1 MIVARSG
8 SAAGGRARPLV
19 RRVTPAGLRLQ
30 HAFRATRGARRQPPA
45 AGVTDTDDKPAHQA
59 GGAPRLTKQRPKVTP
74 GNFGALGLR
83 NFRDEWEAL
92 WPDVR
97 SALGLGGP
105 NTDERHRA
113 PACYGFTLSNDAILE
128 LDKRYPGPTSAD
140 TPRFIGILYDVLLF
154 FVDRLYVDRAVERF
168 WFLETVAR
176 MPYFSYVTC
185 LHLYETLGWWR
196 TAELRKIHF
205 AEEWNELHHLL
216 IMEALGGDC
225 RWRDRFLAFHAA
237 IFYYWTLVLCF
248 LVSPK
253 YSYKFSEMLESHA
266 VSTYAQFLIE
276 NEAKL
281 KRLPPPAVAVR
292 YYTSGDLFMFDTD
305 SQLVRANTDE
315 PVRRPPVDNLYDV
328 FLNILED
335 EWEHVKTMV
344 MCQDYET
351 LETYGVKD
359 ILNLD
364 ESMDQ
369 EDARSK
375 WKLWAE
381 GLTEQEELLREFNS
395 RR

>member
-8 SAAGGRARPLV
+8 CAAGGRARPLV

-168 WFLETVAR
+168 W
-176 MPYFSYVTC
+176 
-185 LHLYETLGWWR
+185 
-196 TAELRKIHF
+196 
-205 AEEWNELHHLL
+205 
-216 IMEALGGDC
+216 
-225 RWRDRFLAFHAA
+225 
-237 IFYYWTLVLCF
+237 
-248 LVSPK
+248 
-253 YSYKFSEMLESHA
+253 
-266 VSTYAQFLIE
+266 
-276 NEAKL
+276 
-281 KRLPPPAVAVR
+281 
-292 YYTSGDLFMFDTD
+292 
-305 SQLVRANTDE
+305 
-315 PVRRPPVDNLYDV
+315 
-328 FLNILED
+328 
-335 EWEHVKTMV
+335 
-344 MCQDYET
+344 
-351 LETYGVKD
+351 
-359 ILNLD
+359 
-364 ESMDQ
+364 
-369 EDARSK
+369 
-375 WKLWAE
+375 
-381 GLTEQEELLREFNS
+381 
-395 RR
+395 

>member
-168 WFLETVAR
+168 W
-176 MPYFSYVTC
+176 
-185 LHLYETLGWWR
+185 
-196 TAELRKIHF
+196 
-205 AEEWNELHHLL
+205 
-216 IMEALGGDC
+216 
-225 RWRDRFLAFHAA
+225 
-237 IFYYWTLVLCF
+237 
-248 LVSPK
+248 
-253 YSYKFSEMLESHA
+253 
-266 VSTYAQFLIE
+266 
-276 NEAKL
+276 
-281 KRLPPPAVAVR
+281 
-292 YYTSGDLFMFDTD
+292 
-305 SQLVRANTDE
+305 
-315 PVRRPPVDNLYDV
+315 
-328 FLNILED
+328 
-335 EWEHVKTMV
+335 
-344 MCQDYET
+344 
-351 LETYGVKD
+351 
-359 ILNLD
+359 
-364 ESMDQ
+364 
-369 EDARSK
+369 
-375 WKLWAE
+375 
-381 GLTEQEELLREFNS
+381 
-395 RR
+395 